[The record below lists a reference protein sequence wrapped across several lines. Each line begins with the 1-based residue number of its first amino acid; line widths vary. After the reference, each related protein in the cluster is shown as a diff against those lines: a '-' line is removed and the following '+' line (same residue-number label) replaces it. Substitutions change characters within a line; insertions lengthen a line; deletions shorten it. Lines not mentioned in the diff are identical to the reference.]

1 MIGLEVPFKI
11 HTSIVIMLPKF
22 ENLLDYGAFSMSF
35 YDIDVI
41 DSTHKLLE
49 EPQRITKVLMDLT
62 EFGL

>member
-1 MIGLEVPFKI
+1 
-11 HTSIVIMLPKF
+11 MLPKF
-22 ENLLDYGAFSMSF
+22 ENLLDYGAFLMSF